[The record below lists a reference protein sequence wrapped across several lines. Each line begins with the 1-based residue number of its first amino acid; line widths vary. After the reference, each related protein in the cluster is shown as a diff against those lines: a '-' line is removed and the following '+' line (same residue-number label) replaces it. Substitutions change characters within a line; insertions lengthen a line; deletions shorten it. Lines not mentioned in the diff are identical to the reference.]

1 MSDQSEY
8 YRDEA
13 RELLELIEQKLID
26 LENRPEDE
34 EVLHAIFRAFHTI
47 KGSGSMFGYDTVA
60 AFTHEIETLFD
71 YLREKKL
78 STNKQII
85 DTALAAKDH
94 ISDLIFSGEPPAL
107 EAGEAILNTVR
118 SYLDTVVGGPEV
130 PAQRQVEKQNQK
142 VADES
147 EAGGAG
153 QAEGEERTFRIKFSP
168 QREFFLRGAKV
179 MPLLQELDEIGTLLV
194 FAHTDEV
201 PTLDEIDPELCYTT
215 WTILLTT
222 DAQMNAV
229 RGIFIFV
236 EDYSQLQIEIID
248 DAAQLDIGAEYK
260 RIGEILYEQGY
271 VDQRTIKSIMQQ
283 KQLFG
288 ELAVKKGVL
297 SKDALDSALG
307 EQQYIRE
314 VRRKRQLQQTN
325 TTIRVKSEKLDSM
338 VNLVGEIVTLQARL
352 SQYTQSAANGDQV
365 SVSELENIT
374 ENMARLTAELRENT
388 MEIRMVPLSE
398 TFNSFHRL
406 VRDLSAEL
414 GKEIQL
420 EISGAE
426 TELDKNVI
434 DALSDPLVHI
444 VRNSID
450 HGIETPGERAGG
462 GKSRS
467 GTVSI
472 SAENA
477 GANVLL
483 KIKDDGRGLS
493 VEKIRDKAV
502 QRGIIAEDARPGER
516 ELFSLIFDPGFSTT
530 ETATSVSGRGV
541 GMDVVKRNIEQL
553 RGKIKVDSVRGA
565 GTTIALTIP
574 LTLSIIDG
582 LLLAIGKERY
592 VINLSAVDECF
603 ELTSDLFP
611 KGQGNE
617 YMSIRGEVVPYID
630 LRNLF
635 AVNNETP
642 KNRELIVVRAG
653 ESKVALIVDSIIG
666 QHQTV
671 IKPLNTALK
680 FIQEVS
686 GSTILGD
693 GTIAFVL
700 DINKIT
706 EIVGTGI

>member
-1 MSDQSEY
+1 MSDHSEY

-26 LENRPEDE
+26 LENQPEDE
-34 EVLHAIFRAFHTI
+34 ELLHAIFRAFHTI
-47 KGSGSMFGYDTVA
+47 KGSGSMFGYDSVA

-71 YLREKKL
+71 YLREKRL

-85 DTALAAKDH
+85 DTALAAKDY
-94 ISDLIFSGEPPAL
+94 ISDLIFSEEKVQPEHGET
-107 EAGEAILNTVR
+107 ILSTVR
-118 SYLDTVVGGPEV
+118 SYI
-130 PAQRQVEKQNQK
+130 
-142 VADES
+142 ES
-147 EAGGAG
+147 VSGAG
-153 QAEGEERTFRIKFSP
+153 TAPAVAPQPGAGVDSDSGTPATDEGDEERTFRIKFSP
-168 QREFFLRGAKV
+168 KREFFLHGAKV
-179 MPLLQELDEIGTLLV
+179 LPLLQELEELGTLLV
-194 FAHTDEV
+194 FAHTGKV
-201 PTLDEIDPELCYTT
+201 PPLEEFDPELCYTD
-215 WTILLTT
+215 WTMLLTT
-222 DAQMNAV
+222 TAQRNAI
-229 RGIFIFV
+229 RDIFIFV
-236 EDYSQLQIEIID
+236 EDYSEIGIDIID

-271 VDQRTIKSIMQQ
+271 VDQSAIESIMQK

-288 ELAVKKGVL
+288 EVAVKQGVL

-314 VRRKRQLQQTN
+314 VRRKRQQQQAS
-325 TTIRVKSEKLDSM
+325 TTIRVKSEKLDSL

-352 SQYTQSAANGDQV
+352 TQYTESAADGVEV
-365 SVSELENIT
+365 STSELESVT

-388 MEIRMVPLSE
+388 MDIRMVPLAE

-420 EISGAE
+420 ETSGAE

-434 DALSDPLVHI
+434 DALNDPLVHI
-444 VRNSID
+444 LRNSID
-450 HGIETPGERAGG
+450 HGIESPDERGAAN
-462 GKSRS
+462 KPAE

-472 SAENA
+472 SAEHS

-493 VEKIRDKAV
+493 SEKIRNKAV
-502 QRGIIAEDARPGER
+502 QRGVIAEDARLSER
-516 ELFSLIFDPGFSTT
+516 ELYSLIFAPGFSTA
-530 ETATSVSGRGV
+530 ETATNVSGRGV

-553 RGKIKVDSVRGA
+553 RGKIKVDSEQGR
-565 GTTIALTIP
+565 GTTITLTIP

-582 LLLAIGKERY
+582 LLLAIGDERY

-603 ELTSDLFP
+603 ELTPDLYP
-611 KGQGNE
+611 EGQGNE
-617 YMSIRGEVVPYID
+617 YLAIRGEVVPYID
-630 LRNLF
+630 LRSLF
-635 AVNNETP
+635 AVNNSVP
-642 KNRELIVVRAG
+642 KNRELIVVRTG
-653 ESKVALIVDSIIG
+653 ESKVALIVDTIIG

-671 IKPLNTALK
+671 IKPLNAALN

-693 GTIAFVL
+693 GTIAFIL
-700 DINKIT
+700 DINKLT
-706 EIVGTGI
+706 ERVGSGI